1 MNRRTTAVLALM
13 AAAALTLTACG
24 GAKPPPG
31 SGSRAPADAFDPVK
45 VGDGDTSRGG
55 NVNVLMSTDFQ
66 TLDPGNSNY
75 VQTANVGQL
84 YYRTLTMAKEEAGK
98 PPTIV
103 PDLATDLGKVSKDG
117 LTWTYTLKA
126 GLKFEDGTPVTAKD
140 VKYGVERT
148 YARDV
153 YTQAPQELNAALSD
167 DGYKGPYAKGAA
179 GDFKGIETP
188 DDRTVVFKLKQPFAE
203 FPALVSRSNTAPVP
217 RAKDTK
223 LDYTNHPVSTG
234 PYKIE
239 SYQRGRAMKLVR
251 NKHWDPATDPHRS
264 ALPDTFSFSLSTA
277 QATISQQ
284 LIADS
289 DPTALTL
296 DSAGGLQASDA
307 AKLDRPGVARRT
319 ASGIIGCTDVLD
331 FNTETIKD
339 PVVRKAL
346 ALAIDRKAIHL
357 QYGGARFGKLTQ
369 SYINPQQRGYVEQH
383 TDLDPTGQPQ
393 LDEAKRLLKG
403 RDYPKK
409 LVYGYA
415 DATPRFKNMGT
426 SLQENLRHLGI
437 DLELR
442 PIPAAN
448 YFTTLAGENMPDL
461 ARSGWCGGA
470 DSGSVRTTIDPNLG
484 PSVDGKTFGFSNI
497 PRYHDPEI
505 ATAMYALRGEN
516 GTSEELGRKW
526 SRLFDR
532 AMQDYPLVPLI
543 RNVTRSVVGS
553 DIRGAQIGYF
563 FGGIDLSTVSVD
575 TGQRKG

>member
-1 MNRRTTAVLALM
+1 MNRRTTAALAL
-13 AAAALTLTACG
+13 AAATALALTACG
-24 GAKPPPG
+24 GPKPAPG
-31 SGSRAPADAFDPVK
+31 SGSRAPADAFEAVK
-45 VGDGDTSRGG
+45 VGEGDTTRGG
-55 NVNVLMSTDFQ
+55 NLNVLMSTDFQ

-98 PPTIV
+98 PPKIV
-103 PDLATDLGKVSKDG
+103 PDLATDLGKVSEDG
-117 LTWTYTLKA
+117 LTWTYTLKK
-126 GLKFEDGTPVTAKD
+126 GLRFEDGSPVTAKD

-167 DGYKGPYAKGAA
+167 DGYKGPYAKGSAS
-179 GDFKGIETP
+179 DFKGIETP
-188 DDRTVVFKLKQPFAE
+188 DDRTVVFRLKQPFAE

-234 PYKIE
+234 PYKIAH
-239 SYQRGRAMKLVR
+239 YDRGRSMQLVR
-251 NKHWDPATDPHRS
+251 NPAWDPATDPNRT
-264 ALPDTFSFSLSTA
+264 ALPDTFTFSLSTA
-277 QATISQQ
+277 QSTISQQ
-284 LIADS
+284 LLADS

-307 AKLDRPGVARRT
+307 AKLDTANVARRT
-319 ASGIIGCTDVLD
+319 ASGLIGCTDVLD
-331 FNTETIKD
+331 FNTESVKD
-339 PVVRKAL
+339 PVVREAI

-369 SYINPQQRGYVEQH
+369 SYINADQRGYVTQH
-383 TDLDPTGQPQ
+383 TALAPSGQPRVAA
-393 LDEAKRLLKG
+393 AKKLLKG

-415 DATPRFKNMGT
+415 DATPRYKNMGT
-426 SLQENLRHLGI
+426 SLQQNLKQIGI

-442 PIPAAN
+442 AIPAAN
-448 YFTTLAGENMPDL
+448 YYTTLAGENMPDI

-470 DSGSVRTTIDPNLG
+470 DSGSVRTTVDPNLG
-484 PSVDGKTFGFSNI
+484 PSVDGKSFGFSNI

-505 ATAMYALRGEN
+505 ARAMYALRGEN
-516 GTSEELGRKW
+516 GTSEDLGRKW
-526 SRLFDR
+526 ATLFDR
-532 AMQDYPLVPLI
+532 SMQDYPLVPLI
-543 RNVTRSVVGS
+543 RSVTRSVVGS
-553 DIRGAQIGYF
+553 RIRNAQVGYF
-563 FGGIDLSTVSVD
+563 FGSIDLSTVSVAS
-575 TGQRKG
+575 GKG

>member
-1 MNRRTTAVLALM
+1 MNRRTVAALALTVS
-13 AAAALTLTACG
+13 AGLTLTACG
-24 GAKPPPG
+24 GAKPAPG
-31 SGSRAPADAFDPVK
+31 SGSRAPADAFEAVK
-45 VGDGDTSRGG
+45 VGEGDTTRGG

-98 PPTIV
+98 PPKIV

-117 LTWTYTLKA
+117 LTWTYTLKK
-126 GLKFEDGTPVTAKD
+126 GLKFEDGAPITAQD

-153 YTQAPQELNAALSD
+153 YTQAPQELNSALSD
-167 DGYKGPYAKGAA
+167 DGYKGPYAKGS

-188 DDRTVVFKLKQPFAE
+188 DARTVVFKLKQPFAE

-239 SYQRGRAMKLVR
+239 RYDRGRSMRLVR
-251 NKHWDPATDPHRS
+251 NPRWDPATDPNRT
-264 ALPDTFSFSLSTA
+264 ALPDTFTFSLSTA
-277 QATISQQ
+277 QSTISQQ
-284 LIADS
+284 LLADS

-307 AKLDRPGVARRT
+307 AELDTADVARRT
-319 ASGIIGCTDVLD
+319 ASGLIGCTDVLD
-331 FNTETIKD
+331 FNTESIKD
-339 PVVRKAL
+339 PVVRRAI
-346 ALAIDRKAIHL
+346 AVAIDRKAIHL

-369 SYINPQQRGYVEQH
+369 SYINADQRGYVTQH
-383 TDLDPTGQPQ
+383 TDLDPAGQPKVA
-393 LDEAKRLLKG
+393 EAKKLLKG

-415 DATPRFKNMGT
+415 DATPRYKNMGT
-426 SLQENLRHLGI
+426 SLQQNLKQIGI

-442 PIPAAN
+442 AIPAAN
-448 YFTTLAGENMPDL
+448 YYTTLAGKNMPDI

-470 DSGSVRTTIDPNLG
+470 DSGSVRTTVDPNLG
-484 PSVDGKTFGFSNI
+484 PSVDGKSFGFSNI
-497 PRYHDPEI
+497 PRYYDPKT
-505 ATAMYALRGEN
+505 ARAMYELRGEN

-526 SRLFDR
+526 ATLFDR
-532 AMQDYPLVPLI
+532 GMQDYPLVPLI
-543 RNVTRSVVGS
+543 RSVTRSVVGS
-553 DIRGAQIGYF
+553 RVRNAQVGYF
-563 FGGIDLSTVSVD
+563 FGSIDLSTVSV
-575 TGQRKG
+575 TSKKG

>member
-1 MNRRTTAVLALM
+1 MNRRQG
-13 AAAALTLTACG
+13 AALAWTLAATVGLSACG
-24 GAKPPPG
+24 GAKPAPG

-45 VGDGDTSRGG
+45 AGWGHTGRGG
-55 NVNVLMSTDFQ
+55 NVNVLMSADFQ

-84 YYRTLTMAKEEAGK
+84 YYRTLTMAKEDAGK
-98 PPTIV
+98 PPKVV

-117 LTWTYTLKA
+117 LTWTYTLKK
-126 GLKFEDGTPVTAKD
+126 GLTYEDGTPITSRD

-167 DGYKGPYAKGAA
+167 DGYKGPYKG

-188 DDRTVVFKLKQPFAE
+188 DDRTLVFRLKQPFAE

-217 RAKDTK
+217 EKKDTK

-234 PYKIE
+234 PYKIAH
-239 SYQRGRAMKLVR
+239 YDRGRSMKLVR
-251 NKHWDPATDPHRS
+251 NKEWDPATDPNRT
-264 ALPDTFSFSLSTA
+264 ALPDTFTFSLSTA

-284 LIADS
+284 LLADS
-289 DPTALTL
+289 DPTAVTL

-307 AKLDRPGVARRT
+307 AELDRPEVDKRT
-319 ASGIIGCTDVLD
+319 ASGLTGCTDILN

-339 PVVRKAL
+339 PQVRKAL
-346 ALAIDRKAIHL
+346 ALAVDRKAIHL
-357 QYGGARFGKLTQ
+357 QYGGARFGKMAQ
-369 SYINPQQRGYVEQH
+369 SYINADQRGFAEQH
-383 TDLDPTGQPQ
+383 SALDPAGQPK
-393 LDEAKRLLKG
+393 LDEAKKLLKG
-403 RDYPKK
+403 RSYPKK

-415 DATPRFKNMGT
+415 DATARFKNMGT
-426 SLQENLRHLGI
+426 SLQQNLARLGI

-470 DSGSVRTTIDPNLG
+470 DSGSVRTTIDPNIG
-484 PSVDGKTFGFSNI
+484 PSIDGRTFGFSNI

-505 ATAMYALRGEN
+505 SKAMYELRDAN
-516 GTSEELGRKW
+516 GTSEELGRRW
-526 SRLFDR
+526 SGLLDR
-532 AMQDYPLVPLI
+532 AMQDYPLVPLV

-553 DIRGAQIGYF
+553 DIRNAQVGYF
-563 FGGIDLSTVSVD
+563 FGAIDLSTVSVA
-575 TGQRKG
+575 R